1 MKFGVTL
8 TSLTKQYRK
17 SEPVNRKRIMNND
30 INFTSVDTL
39 GTLLAQIAD
48 LTKQADAIK
57 DSIKE
62 SASAGG
68 AKVVEGALFKATYI
82 EANRSTIDWLALV
95 STKLGV
101 EADWKKVAI
110 KLGVEADKELPK
122 AIADNTK
129 VSAVFSVKV
138 TSK

>member
-1 MKFGVTL
+1 VKYGVTL
-8 TSLTKQYRK
+8 TSLTKQLLQGRT
-17 SEPVNRKRIMNND
+17 SEGNSEMNND
-30 INFTSVDTL
+30 INFTAVDTL
-39 GTLLAQIAD
+39 GSLLAQIAD

-82 EANRSTIDWLALV
+82 ESNRSVFDKDAFIKVHGA
-95 STKLGV
+95 
-101 EADWKKVAI
+101 EAYA
-110 KLGVEADKELPK
+110 AF
-122 AIADNTK
+122 TK